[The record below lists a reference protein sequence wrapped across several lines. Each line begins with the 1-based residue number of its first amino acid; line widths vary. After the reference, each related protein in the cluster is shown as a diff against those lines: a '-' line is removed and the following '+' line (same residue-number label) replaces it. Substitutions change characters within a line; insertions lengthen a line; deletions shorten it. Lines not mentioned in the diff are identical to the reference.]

1 MKRIFPIYPET
12 SGSHVSQK
20 RINKL
25 KKKAIEII
33 TKNERSIHV
42 AFRKLQSRHSKPI
55 TMDLKLEVAVHKIK
69 NAVVC
74 PGSDEDWGFSDEEK
88 IWIPT
93 IKMNDTFLLGIL
105 LHESLH
111 YCCTFNG
118 KDICSKDEHYV
129 MRLLGEKC
137 EK

>member
-1 MKRIFPIYPET
+1 
-12 SGSHVSQK
+12 
-20 RINKL
+20 
-25 KKKAIEII
+25 
-33 TKNERSIHV
+33 
-42 AFRKLQSRHSKPI
+42 
-55 TMDLKLEVAVHKIK
+55 MDLKLEVAVHKIK

-88 IWIPT
+88 IWIST